1 MSKETSPSIVMGPRG
16 RQTHTMGD
24 THQTHAMHRT
34 GKQAREIF
42 VPFGRGWKQLW
53 QGDEIAQGRSLHVS
67 SLRKKEEG
75 PA

>member
-34 GKQAREIF
+34 GKQAREILF
-42 VPFGRGWKQLW
+42 PLAGAGNNFG
-53 QGDEIAQGRSLHVS
+53 
-67 SLRKKEEG
+67 KEMR
-75 PA
+75 